1 MIDIYE
7 SAVRQYA
14 EVLPQDRRDS
24 EFHMSG
30 ETMDDLLRQMK
41 LVGGTSPGQP
51 VTLLGLPVQ
60 VNDFMPPGV
69 VKLVTENEQE
79 RAIRR
84 IVGDGVSVHV
94 VRFDWPTPELPLPVP
109 APTLRAL
116 LRHWWKKVSR

>member
-7 SAVRQYA
+7 SAVRQYG
-14 EVLPQDRRDS
+14 EVRPEDRRDS

-30 ETMDDLLRQMK
+30 ETMDDLLRQIK
-41 LVGGTSPGQP
+41 LVTGGSPGQP

-60 VNDFMPPGV
+60 MDDSMPFGV
-69 VKLVTENEQE
+69 VKLITENEQE

-84 IVGDGVSVHV
+84 LTRDGIGVHV
-94 VRFDWPTPELPLPVP
+94 VRFDWPTPELPSPP